1 MRRFALL
8 TALLPVGGLLVAML
22 GPGAATAAAE
32 TLWLCK
38 PGLAHNPCLASE
50 ETTVVLGNG
59 ATFVVRPRPAKH
71 PPIDCF
77 YVYPTVSSD
86 PTLNAPEEV
95 QPEEEAVAESQA
107 SFFSQDCALYAPI
120 YPQLTLLAIN
130 SPTGIPPEAAV
141 KAYAG
146 VRSAFLEYLARY
158 NRGRPFTL
166 IGHSQGA
173 AMLIQ
178 LIREVIEPNPAL
190 RAKLVSAII
199 LGGNVIV
206 PEGQAV
212 GGTFKEVPACRLAW
226 ETGCVIA
233 YSSFLREPPNPSLFG
248 RPSSPLLGLGA
259 AAEVERPEVLC
270 VNPAIPIQ
278 DGGEGLL
285 YSLYPTRPFPGLLG
299 AFLKPPSAPTPWVA
313 TPGEYAARCIHR
325 NGATW
330 LQLNFAGPPND
341 PRERL
346 SEPLGPEWGTHL
358 VDVNVALG
366 NLVAVVRLQAFAY
379 LLTHPGR
386 GR

>member
-59 ATFVVRPRPAKH
+59 ATFVVRPRPAAH

-146 VRSAFLEYLARY
+146 VRSTFLEYLARY

-166 IGHSQGA
+166 IGHSQGPA
-173 AMLIQ
+173 SLIQ
-178 LIREVIEPNPAL
+178 R
-190 RAKLVSAII
+190 
-199 LGGNVIV
+199 
-206 PEGQAV
+206 
-212 GGTFKEVPACRLAW
+212 
-226 ETGCVIA
+226 
-233 YSSFLREPPNPSLFG
+233 
-248 RPSSPLLGLGA
+248 
-259 AAEVERPEVLC
+259 
-270 VNPAIPIQ
+270 
-278 DGGEGLL
+278 
-285 YSLYPTRPFPGLLG
+285 TR
-299 AFLKPPSAPTPWVA
+299 KVTKPTPARGPKLSRRSSSAA
-313 TPGEYAARCIHR
+313 T
-325 NGATW
+325 
-330 LQLNFAGPPND
+330 
-341 PRERL
+341 
-346 SEPLGPEWGTHL
+346 
-358 VDVNVALG
+358 
-366 NLVAVVRLQAFAY
+366 
-379 LLTHPGR
+379 
-386 GR
+386 